1 MNTRVLMIG
10 SAVFMLVLGVLLQ
23 FLPHEAL
30 GRMSAE
36 AAGFSPVLAQM
47 TGALLIGFAV
57 MNWTAK
63 GVLIG
68 GIYARPLA
76 IGNFAHF
83 LIGGLTLVR
92 YALPNDV
99 RWELWLITILYLT
112 FAIAFGYVFFTHP
125 GKKA

>member
-1 MNTRVLMIG
+1 MNTRALMIV

-23 FLPHEAL
+23 FVPHEAL
-30 GRMSAE
+30 GRLSVE
-36 AAGFSPVLAQM
+36 ATGFAPVLAQM

-57 MNWTAK
+57 MNWMAK

-83 LIGGLTLVR
+83 LIGALTLVR
-92 YALPNDV
+92 YVAGNSV
-99 RWELWLITILYLT
+99 HWELWLITVLYFV
-112 FAIAFGYVFFTHP
+112 FAIAF
-125 GKKA
+125 